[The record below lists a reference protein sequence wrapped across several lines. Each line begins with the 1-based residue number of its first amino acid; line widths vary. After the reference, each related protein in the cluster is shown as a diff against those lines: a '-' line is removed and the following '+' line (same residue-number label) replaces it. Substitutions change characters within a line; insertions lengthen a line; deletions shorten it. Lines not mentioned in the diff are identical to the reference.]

1 MTDYKIHEVDG
12 RLWAAELDGVDL
24 GSSPLLREVVS
35 LFEREVS
42 KRLPPYW
49 GIRVWAAGDPERQEL
64 ALHFL
69 DPSGIVETDL
79 DKPSVAALVA
89 YAWEDFVR
97 ANPGWASIRPANQLH
112 PGALAPTSERDQA

>member
-12 RLWAAELDGVDL
+12 RLWAAELDGVEL
-24 GSSPLLREVVS
+24 GSSPLLREVVG
-35 LFEREVS
+35 LLEREVA

-49 GIRVWAAGDPERQEL
+49 GIRVWDAGDPERQEL
-64 ALHFL
+64 ALCFL

-89 YAWEDFVR
+89 YAWDEFIK

-112 PGALAPTSERDQA
+112 PEAPAPTSGREQS